1 MRQRVLGVQ
10 LLGILSFPAQ
20 AAALGMQPSRGLGAL
35 SLEPE
40 GSWGS

>member
-10 LLGILSFPAQ
+10 PWGILSFLAQ
-20 AAALGMQPSRGLGAL
+20 TAALGMQLSRGLGAP

>member
-1 MRQRVLGVQ
+1 MLGVQ
-10 LLGILSFPAQ
+10 LLGILSLLAQ
-20 AAALGMQPSRGLGAL
+20 AAALGMQLSRARGTQ